1 MDTITMFPA
10 QDYSL
15 DDHYRLTHL
24 KYDLAPPVLAKLSR
38 TLPELQM
45 REGVI
50 ACSFQWRNHPEH
62 ETLKAVAREWAR
74 AHFDGDIVHI
84 SCDKL
89 IGSDFHL
96 LVTMAMV
103 GGLS

>member
-1 MDTITMFPA
+1 MNTITMFPA

-15 DDHYRLTHL
+15 DDNYRLAHL
-24 KYDLAPPVLAKLSR
+24 KYDLAPPVLAELSR

-50 ACSFQWRNHPEH
+50 ACSFQWRNHPEC
-62 ETLKAVAREWAR
+62 EKLKIFAGESARL
-74 AHFDGDIVHI
+74 HFGGDIII